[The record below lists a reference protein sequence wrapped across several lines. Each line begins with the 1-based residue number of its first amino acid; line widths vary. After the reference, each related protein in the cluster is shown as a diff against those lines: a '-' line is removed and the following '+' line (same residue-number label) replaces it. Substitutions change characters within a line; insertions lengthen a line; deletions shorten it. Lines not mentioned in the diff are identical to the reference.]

1 MTNELEKQ
9 LKADILEDIV
19 TALKDSQHAF
29 NRDYI
34 LADRF
39 IRILES
45 KIKGYRDDNRN
56 WENLFWHIWDKIEK
70 C

>member
-9 LKADILEDIV
+9 LKADVLEDIV

-29 NRDYI
+29 DRDYI

-45 KIKGYRDDNRN
+45 KIREYRDDNRN
-56 WENLFWHIWDKIEK
+56 WENLFWHIWDKTEK